1 MLNIYVIDDSG
12 YKLVLDIGNEFK
24 RNNEII
30 KLELK
35 RSYDLEKYIE
45 DEMALIVIN
54 EDKIEENIK
63 EVIVKIRNSKT
74 QNITPIIVVS
84 SNTSLKHQLELIK
97 IGIQYYIRTPYDKEY
112 IYYIGINLLNLLNI
126 NKKISPLTGL
136 PGNIQIQNEINKRL
150 ETGKTFAI
158 LYLDLDNFKSYND
171 VYGFSEGDEIIK
183 FTAKSIEMGFEIS
196 EYNTNLFIGHIGGD
210 DFVAI
215 TDQINYENVCKNI
228 IGVFEEN
235 IKSYFTKEDLEKG
248 YLEVTNRKGKKE
260 KFPLT
265 SISIGVVEINNQK
278 FKNALEVGEVGA
290 EVKKKAKQISGSSYF
305 IDRRK

>member
-24 RNNEII
+24 RNNESI

-35 RSYDLEKYIE
+35 RSYDLDKFIE

-54 EDKIEENIK
+54 EDKIEENIQ
-63 EVIVKIRNSKT
+63 ELIVKIRNSKT

-84 SNTSLKHQLELIK
+84 SNTSLKHKLELIK

-112 IYYIGINLLNLLNI
+112 IYYVAINLINLLNI

-150 ETGKTFAI
+150 ETGNTFAI
-158 LYLDLDNFKSYND
+158 LYVDLDNFKAYND

-183 FTAKSIEMGFEIS
+183 FTAKSIEMGLDIS
-196 EYNTNLFIGHIGGD
+196 ECNTNLFIGHIGGD

-265 SISIGVVEINNQK
+265 SVSIGVVEINNQK